1 MIEARLAVPVS
12 ASDHSRGPEDAAIT
26 LVEYGDYECPY
37 CGEAYPIVE
46 EIIRTFGDSL
56 RFVFRNLPLAEI
68 HPHAER
74 AAEMAEAVALQG
86 QFWPMHDLL
95 YEHQRALGD
104 DALAGYAVQAGAN
117 IDQVKADLTEG
128 APRRRVESDFE
139 GAIRSGA
146 NGTPTF
152 YVNGARYDGTWTYEP
167 FSEHLK
173 SVLRDS

>member
-1 MIEARLAVPVS
+1 VTESRLAIPVS
-12 ASDHSRGPEDAAIT
+12 DEDHSRGPADALIT

-37 CGEAYPIVE
+37 CGQAFPIVE
-46 EIIRTFGDSL
+46 KIRRVFDDSL
-56 RFVFRNLPLAEI
+56 RFVFRNLPLAEV

-86 QFWPMHDLL
+86 DFWAMHDML
-95 YEHQRALGD
+95 YEHQRELADEAL
-104 DALAGYAVQAGAN
+104 LSYAKAVGA
-117 IDQVKADLTEG
+117 DLDRVRADLTEG

-152 YVNGARYDGTWTYEP
+152 YINGARYDGTWQYEP
-167 FSEHLK
+167 FADHLK
-173 SVLRDS
+173 SVLRDL